1 VSKRDPHLAR
11 IACLLVPDLAVAAV
25 VRADP
30 DLAGRPLALTEG
42 RGPHAS
48 VVAVSAEAR
57 ARGVRPGRHSAAQ
70 ARMILADL
78 VLRPRDVAAERTA
91 TLALADVAAS
101 CTERVEIAADGAVL
115 LDADGCR
122 SLFGGDAGLAT
133 ALAARSER
141 VGLAAR
147 AAVAA
152 TATTARLAAL
162 HGDGC
167 TVVPAGTELGFLAPL
182 PLACLA
188 PDDATAGTL
197 ARWGVRR
204 LGDLARLPEA
214 EVATRLGPSGAAL
227 LRAARGLDARP
238 LLPNHTRREIEES
251 LSLDHSI
258 DTLEPLLFVLRGLV
272 ERAIDRLGLAGIG
285 CVRLHLGLRL
295 DDRSR
300 DERTLA
306 LAAPTRDPKT
316 LLTLLRLDV
325 EGRPPRAAIDGL
337 TLTVVPQAIR
347 PTQLGLF
354 VPAGPAPEQLAT
366 TLARLG
372 VLCGTDRVG
381 HPVAV
386 DTHVPGAAALAPFV
400 PPAPAPAPAAADC
413 RLMVRTVRP
422 PKPLEVFSTRDQPIY
437 VRGHGMAGRVVG
449 AAGPWRVT
457 AEWWRERPCRRDYYD
472 LELTDGGVYRCFRDL
487 GTGRWYVDGVYD

>member
-1 VSKRDPHLAR
+1 MAR

-30 DLAGRPLALTEG
+30 DLAGLPLALTEG
-42 RGPHAS
+42 RGPHAG
-48 VVAVSAEAR
+48 VVAASAAAR
-57 ARGVRPGRHSAAQ
+57 AHGVRPGRHSAAQ
-70 ARMILADL
+70 ARMIRADL

-101 CTERVEIAADGAVL
+101 CTERVEIGADGAVL
-115 LDADGCR
+115 LDAEGTR
-122 SLFGGDAGLAT
+122 SLFGSEAGLAT
-133 ALAARSER
+133 ALVARSER
-141 VGLAAR
+141 VGLTAR

-152 TATTARLAAL
+152 TATVARLAAL

-167 TVVPAGTELGFLAPL
+167 TVLPRGTELGFLAPF
-182 PLACLA
+182 PLTCLE
-188 PDDATAGTL
+188 PDAATAATL
-197 ARWGVRR
+197 ARWGVQR

-214 EVATRLGPSGAAL
+214 EIATRLGASGAAL
-227 LRAARGLDARP
+227 LRTARGLDARP

-251 LSLDHSI
+251 LSLEHPI

-272 ERAIDRLGLAGIG
+272 ERAIERLGLAGIG
-285 CVRLHLGLRL
+285 CVQVQLTLRL

-300 DERTLA
+300 DQRTLA
-306 LAAPTRDPKT
+306 LAAPTRDVKT

-325 EGRPPRAAIDGL
+325 EGRAPRAAIDGV
-337 TLTVVPQAIR
+337 TLAVVPQALR

-366 TLARLG
+366 TVARLG

-381 HPVAV
+381 RPVVV
-386 DTHVPGAAALAPFV
+386 DTHVPGAAAVAPFV
-400 PPAPAPAPAAADC
+400 PPAPGAAPIAPDC
-413 RLMVRTVRP
+413 RLMVRSVRP
-422 PKPLEVFSTRDQPIY
+422 PKPLEVFSTRDEPSY

-449 AAGPWRVT
+449 AAGPWRVA
-457 AEWWRERPCRRDYYD
+457 AEWWRERPCDRDYYD

-487 GTGRWYVDGVYD
+487 GTGRWFVDGVYD

>member
-1 VSKRDPHLAR
+1 MAR

-25 VRADP
+25 VRATP
-30 DLAGRPLALTEG
+30 DLAGLPLALTEG
-42 RGPHAS
+42 RGPHAG
-48 VVAVSAEAR
+48 VVAASAA
-57 ARGVRPGRHSAAQ
+57 AQAHGVRPGRHSAAQ
-70 ARMILADL
+70 ARMITADL
-78 VLRPRDVAAERTA
+78 VLRARDVAAERTA
-91 TLALADVAAS
+91 MLALADVAMS
-101 CTERVEIAADGAVL
+101 CTERVEIAPDGAVL
-115 LDADGCR
+115 LDADGTR
-122 SLFGGDAGLAT
+122 SLFGSEAGLAT
-133 ALAARSER
+133 ALVARGER
-141 VGLAAR
+141 VGLTAR
-147 AAVAA
+147 AAIAS
-152 TATTARLAAL
+152 TATVARLAAL

-167 TVVPAGTELGFLAPL
+167 TVVPAGTELGFLAPF

-188 PDDATAGTL
+188 PDDATAVTL
-197 ARWGVRR
+197 GRWGVQR

-214 EVATRLGPSGAAL
+214 EVATRLGARGAAL
-227 LRAARGLDARP
+227 LRTARGLDARP

-251 LSLDHSI
+251 LSLEHAI

-285 CVRLHLGLRL
+285 CVRLHLTLRL

-337 TLTVVPQAIR
+337 TLAVVPQSIR

-354 VPAGPAPEQLAT
+354 VPTGPAPEQLAT
-366 TLARLG
+366 TVARLG
-372 VLCGTDRVG
+372 VLCGADRVG
-381 HPVAV
+381 SPVVV
-386 DTHVPGAAALAPFV
+386 DTHVPGAAAVAPFV
-400 PPAPAPAPAAADC
+400 SPVPEPSANTSDC

-422 PKPLEVFSTRDQPIY
+422 PKPLEVFSTRDEPYY

-449 AAGPWRVT
+449 AAGPWRVA
-457 AEWWRERPCRRDYYD
+457 AEWWREHPCRRDYYD
-472 LELTDGGVYRCFRDL
+472 FELTDGGVYRCFRDL
-487 GTGRWYVDGVYD
+487 GTGRWFVDGVYD

>member
-1 VSKRDPHLAR
+1 MAR
-11 IACLLVPDLAVAAV
+11 IACLLLPDLATAAV
-25 VRADP
+25 VRTDP

-48 VVAVSAEAR
+48 VVAASAEAR

-78 VLRPRDVAAERTA
+78 VLRARDVAAERTA
-91 TLALADVAAS
+91 SLALADVAAS
-101 CTERVEIAADGAVL
+101 CTERVEIAADGSVL

-122 SLFGGDAGLAT
+122 ALFGSETGLAT

-147 AAVAA
+147 TAVAA

-162 HGDGC
+162 HGAGC

-188 PDDATAGTL
+188 PDDATATTL

-227 LRAARGLDARP
+227 VRAARGLDQRP
-238 LLPNHTRREIEES
+238 LLPNHTRREVEES
-251 LSLDHSI
+251 LSLDHPI

-272 ERAIDRLGLAGIG
+272 ERTIERLGLAGIG
-285 CVRLHLGLRL
+285 CVRMHLGLRL

-300 DERTLA
+300 DDRTLV

-316 LLTLLRLDV
+316 LLALLRIDL

-337 TLTVVPQAIR
+337 TLTVVPHAIR

-354 VPAGPAPEQLAT
+354 VPAGPAPERLAT

-372 VLCGTDRVG
+372 VLCGVDRVG

-386 DTHVPGAAALAPFV
+386 DTHVPGTAAVAPFA
-400 PPAPAPAPAAADC
+400 PPAPASARSASDDC

-422 PKPLEVFSTRDQPIY
+422 PKLLEVFSTRDEPTY

-457 AEWWRERPCRRDYYD
+457 VEWWRERPCRRDYYD